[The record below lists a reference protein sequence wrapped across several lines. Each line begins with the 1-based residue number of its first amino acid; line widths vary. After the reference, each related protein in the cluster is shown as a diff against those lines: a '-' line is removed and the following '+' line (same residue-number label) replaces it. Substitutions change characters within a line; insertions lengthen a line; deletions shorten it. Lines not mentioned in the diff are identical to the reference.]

1 LVFDA
6 TISSKNQLMRNLF
19 IPLFLLIGI
28 SVFSQNDSTE
38 KAILHK
44 RVVSNQITQAEFA
57 RIANNWNRITTS
69 VNGYPELPFNQG
81 GQVHYVFLNNFENI
95 KKDLLFHRT
104 LEYLAVNYGLL
115 PNFMYSNEQD
125 GKIIFTNS
133 FNADNRYTFNYTGVI
148 SVKDSRMMIEF
159 IKISLSVDTEW
170 GQSTSGIEKTFPI
183 ITRRMQEWQPTLNM
197 LKKVDEFFNSEIN
210 GLSEFIRNYET
221 NYSF

>member
-1 LVFDA
+1 MNKIL
-6 TISSKNQLMRNLF
+6 L
-19 IPLFLLIGI
+19 PLFLLIGI
-28 SVFSQNDSTE
+28 SAFGQTDSIE
-38 KAILHK
+38 MAIMHN
-44 RVVSNQITQAEFA
+44 RVISNHITQADFA

-115 PNFMYSNEQD
+115 PNFMYTNEQD

-133 FNADNRYTFNYTGVI
+133 FNADKRYTCNYTGVI
-148 SVKDSRMMIEF
+148 SLKESRMMIEF

-170 GQSTSGIEKTFPI
+170 GQSTSAIEKTFPI
-183 ITRRMQEWQPTLNM
+183 ITKRMQEWQPALSI
-197 LKKVDEFFNSEIN
+197 LKKVNEFFESEIT
-210 GLSEFIRNYET
+210 GLNLFIENYEF
-221 NYSF
+221 NYNF

>member
-1 LVFDA
+1 M
-6 TISSKNQLMRNLF
+6 QLFQLKLTPMNKILL
-19 IPLFLLIGI
+19 PLFLLIGI
-28 SVFSQNDSTE
+28 SAFSQTDSIE
-38 KAILHK
+38 MAIMHN
-44 RVVSNQITQAEFA
+44 RVISNQITQADFA

-69 VNGYPELPFNQG
+69 VNGYPGLPFNQG

-133 FNADNRYTFNYTGVI
+133 FNADNRYTCNYTGVI

-159 IKISLSVDTEW
+159 IKISLTVDTEW
-170 GQSTSGIEKTFPI
+170 CQSTSGIEKTFPI
-183 ITRRMQEWQPTLNM
+183 ITKRMQEWQPTLNL
-197 LKKVDEFFNSEIN
+197 LKKVNEFFESEIA
-210 GLSEFIRNYET
+210 GLSLFLENYES
-221 NYSF
+221 NYTF